1 MPDRHP
7 RLRRVAYLTSVM
19 MCCAAFVLAL
29 TGIATTQGHVR
40 PNGEA
45 AAAVK
50 RLQQQVS
57 EHSGRCHRQQP
68 QQQPTVAPQRE
79 V

>member
-7 RLRRVAYLTSVM
+7 RLRRVAYLTAVM

-50 RLQQQVS
+50 RLQHQQQVS
-57 EHSGRCHRQQP
+57 DHSGRCHRVQQT
-68 QQQPTVAPQRE
+68 TVAPQRE

>member
-7 RLRRVAYLTSVM
+7 RLRRVAYLTAVM

-50 RLQQQVS
+50 RLQEQQVS
-57 EHSGRCHRQQP
+57 EHSGRCHRQQT
-68 QQQPTVAPQRE
+68 TVATQPE

>member
-1 MPDRHP
+1 MPDRRP
-7 RLRRVAYLTSVM
+7 RLRRVAYLSAVM
-19 MCCAAFVLAL
+19 LSCATFVMAL
-29 TGIATTQGHVR
+29 TGIATTQGHVK

-50 RLQQQVS
+50 RLQQQIDD
-57 EHSGRCHRQQP
+57 HAARCHKP
-68 QQQPTVAPQRE
+68 VVTPQRE

>member
-1 MPDRHP
+1 MPDRNP
-7 RLRRVAYLTSVM
+7 RWRRVAYLTAVM

-50 RLQQQVS
+50 RLQEQVYQ
-57 EHSGRCHRQQP
+57 HSGRCHR